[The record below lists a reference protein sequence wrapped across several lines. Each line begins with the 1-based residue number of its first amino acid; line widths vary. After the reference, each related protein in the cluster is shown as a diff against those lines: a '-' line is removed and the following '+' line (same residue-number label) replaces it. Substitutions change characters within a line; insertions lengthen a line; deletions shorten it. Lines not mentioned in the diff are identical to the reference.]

1 MLTVPPDSKV
11 KIYTDSQACI
21 DTYNRLNSPSPK
33 QTHKRWLKEK
43 NWSLW
48 SIIIDTIKKRNID
61 LRFNKVKAHAGDAL
75 NEKADKLAKQATQT
89 EIIRWNNTATYKI
102 QALPVW
108 NDIIIDTVIRNFI
121 KEINYKQTI
130 DKWTKQKR
138 IKNTF
143 EEQIQNPEDYDWKM
157 LWTNISTKG
166 MTTSFKDNKK
176 KSFLLKL
183 AHNEL
188 PTLDRLIIRR
198 PDLYGQDKTCPL
210 CNKKDETREHIFECE
225 ELKGKM
231 DQAWKKTIEKLT
243 KETKKVLLDKKEKT
257 DAKKTANQEEEQIA
271 TFTRKFEER
280 ILGSRQRLLDFTI
293 GLIEQRLIQEYKK
306 LLKEIQPKNRSTT
319 TKVKK
324 VLITTSKK
332 FQKNFKKMVW
342 NYRCE
347 KRVEIDKIKGIGL
360 REKKNKPPSSTKKR
374 DDKREK
380 RNRDKTPKAL
390 EERTNTM
397 TPDNENGVLEKIYD
411 WIRGGIRWLGI

>member
-1 MLTVPPDSKV
+1 
-11 KIYTDSQACI
+11 
-21 DTYNRLNSPSPK
+21 
-33 QTHKRWLKEK
+33 
-43 NWSLW
+43 
-48 SIIIDTIKKRNID
+48 
-61 LRFNKVKAHAGDAL
+61 
-75 NEKADKLAKQATQT
+75 
-89 EIIRWNNTATYKI
+89 
-102 QALPVW
+102 
-108 NDIIIDTVIRNFI
+108 
-121 KEINYKQTI
+121 
-130 DKWTKQKR
+130 
-138 IKNTF
+138 
-143 EEQIQNPEDYDWKM
+143 
-157 LWTNISTKG
+157 
-166 MTTSFKDNKK
+166 
-176 KSFLLKL
+176 
-183 AHNEL
+183 
-188 PTLDRLIIRR
+188 
-198 PDLYGQDKTCPL
+198 
-210 CNKKDETREHIFECE
+210 
-225 ELKGKM
+225 M

-280 ILGSRQRLLDFTI
+280 ILGSRQRLLNFTI

-319 TKVKK
+319 TKAKK
-324 VLITTSKK
+324 VLITTSRK

-380 RNRDKTPKAL
+380 RNRDKTSKAL

-397 TPDNENGVLEKIYD
+397 IPDNENEVLEKIYD